1 MSFFLEVR
9 KSDIIAIKKGEYL
22 MKYKTKMKIYRFL
35 GADYFQKLV
44 FKVEKI
50 KYKILDKYS
59 LEVIKWYES
68 MCDQEYEK
76 SKDDNK
82 TEDRL
87 YDYQLKK
94 LALRKEIAHKQNR
107 NYHYNPN
114 YPTKFVK
121 HIRKNREIH
130 IRGLIVDIIEMIVLI
145 ITFPIIVEISPILLG
160 ILLTIVALEFIK
172 DFECINL
179 QNYNLCRFENEKMK
193 RKLEQLEKSKLQEN
207 LKNLSE
213 GSKVVANILKQSLE
227 VPTIDEVVEQVTTKK
242 EQEQLVSYA
251 KEHLD
256 YLRENKQE
264 KNKQKKLGGM
274 K

>member
-9 KSDIIAIKKGEYL
+9 KSDIIAIKKGGYL

-94 LALRKEIAHKQNR
+94 LRHCL
-107 NYHYNPN
+107 
-114 YPTKFVK
+114 
-121 HIRKNREIH
+121 
-130 IRGLIVDIIEMIVLI
+130 
-145 ITFPIIVEISPILLG
+145 ILL
-160 ILLTIVALEFIK
+160 FH
-172 DFECINL
+172 F
-179 QNYNLCRFENEKMK
+179 YYF
-193 RKLEQLEKSKLQEN
+193 
-207 LKNLSE
+207 
-213 GSKVVANILKQSLE
+213 
-227 VPTIDEVVEQVTTKK
+227 
-242 EQEQLVSYA
+242 
-251 KEHLD
+251 
-256 YLRENKQE
+256 
-264 KNKQKKLGGM
+264 
-274 K
+274 

>member
-1 MSFFLEVR
+1 
-9 KSDIIAIKKGEYL
+9 
-22 MKYKTKMKIYRFL
+22 
-35 GADYFQKLV
+35 
-44 FKVEKI
+44 
-50 KYKILDKYS
+50 
-59 LEVIKWYES
+59 
-68 MCDQEYEK
+68 
-76 SKDDNK
+76 
-82 TEDRL
+82 
-87 YDYQLKK
+87 
-94 LALRKEIAHKQNR
+94 
-107 NYHYNPN
+107 
-114 YPTKFVK
+114 
-121 HIRKNREIH
+121 
-130 IRGLIVDIIEMIVLI
+130 MIVLI